1 MHSRPALGMRFP
13 VTTPAITDRGLLTV
27 PGGTDLA
34 PAPVGIDPPSAH
46 PSSLFV
52 CTNPGSRSSR
62 CRVGSLPRFPQG
74 SGFVLAPGGQG
85 PGSFVSLWGRKVVR
99 RGCSRQRRQAGR
111 QRSSD
116 RGIAGEPEGR
126 RTIGLRTAR
135 RAEVGPSRER
145 DGDRGLTASRA
156 PHGRRARRQRE
167 RPKRQVASGEG
178 SSRSLRRA
186 SPKRSRE
193 PARGRASEAMNM
205 KTGRPPVGRTT
216 PTEQFRLGRLR
227 RRRAV
232 PTERR

>member
-1 MHSRPALGMRFP
+1 MRRRRSRPQPGLLRPLFPCTRPRGSSGSVHSRPALGMRFP

-116 RGIAGEPEGR
+116 R
-126 RTIGLRTAR
+126 
-135 RAEVGPSRER
+135 
-145 DGDRGLTASRA
+145 AS
-156 PHGRRARRQRE
+156 
-167 RPKRQVASGEG
+167 
-178 SSRSLRRA
+178 RA
-186 SPKRSRE
+186 SPKVGAGTDFGRRGGSRSDR
-193 PARGRASEAMNM
+193 AASETA
-205 KTGRPPVGRTT
+205 TG
-216 PTEQFRLGRLR
+216 
-227 RRRAV
+227 A
-232 PTERR
+232 